1 MRWLKDSRFMDY
13 MEKLNRNEYVEEKR
27 TDHASRANPHISRN
41 AARRARA
48 AYSCSLSAGKRKLL
62 RPISGTP

>member
-1 MRWLKDSRFMDY
+1 MDEI
-13 MEKLNRNEYVEEKR
+13 EKTSSKR
-27 TDHASRANPHISRN
+27 ILRIKTDHASRANPHISRN